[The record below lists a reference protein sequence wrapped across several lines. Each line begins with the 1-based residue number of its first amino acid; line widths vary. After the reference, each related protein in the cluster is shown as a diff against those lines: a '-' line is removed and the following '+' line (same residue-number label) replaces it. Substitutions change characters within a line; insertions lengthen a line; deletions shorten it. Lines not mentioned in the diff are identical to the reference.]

1 MKVALCCIGRLEN
14 QYAVE
19 YVDYYKSIGF
29 DNIFIYDN
37 NHDGEE
43 HFEDVLQSYIDD
55 GFVTVIDYRNKE
67 AAQLLAYNDCYSKY
81 GNEYDWIAFFD
92 FDEFL
97 TLVKD
102 KDIKSYLSHFEGF
115 QGVKINWMVYTD
127 NNLVKN
133 DGKKVLERFTT
144 PMDYDKCVTY
154 KFPENYH
161 VKSILR
167 TRNGFVWNGTP
178 HNINGVKYADSD
190 GNETN
195 DSPFQKYSYESAYIK
210 HFTTKTIEEF
220 INGKYKKGTADRDI
234 KSFKNTTYG
243 SIDSFFKVNE
253 RTKEKDEYI
262 NSIIKPIDN
271 LYIFIGTQKTF
282 TPAVKNNTYKIVV
295 GNHEIEN
302 NSNLEL
308 IKCKNDLKLDDRFYS
323 ELYML
328 YYVSK
333 NIELPEYVGFCHNR
347 RYFSFLDDVPNMDEI
362 FSNYDAICSKPKILK
377 TNVKS
382 QYLSCHNIE
391 DLYIIGGI
399 IAEKYPEQANMWKN
413 FINGNILIPYNMFI
427 MKKEDFKEYID
438 FIFSILDEYL
448 KIVGTDINKRIYD
461 NYEKYIKRFYP
472 NNTVEYQYRI
482 GGYIAER
489 LTNLFMM
496 HKFKKIKTYPVIVTE
511 DKYKQNKK
519 DNP

>member
-19 YVDYYKSIGF
+19 YVEYYKSIGF
-29 DNIFIYDN
+29 DKIFIYDN

-67 AAQLLAYNDCYSKY
+67 AAQLSAYNDCYSRY
-81 GNEYDWIAFFD
+81 GKEYDWIAFFD

-102 KDIKSYLSHFEGF
+102 KDIKSYLSHFDDF

-127 NNLVKN
+127 NNIIKN
-133 DGKKVLERFTT
+133 DGRKVLERFTT

-154 KFPENYH
+154 KFPENNH
-161 VKSILR
+161 TKSIIRCGIENLK
-167 TRNGFVWNGTP
+167 WNQTP
-178 HNINGVKYADSD
+178 HTVSNIKYCNSIGDSCS
-190 GNETN
+190 N
-195 DSPFQKYSYESAYIK
+195 SPFEPYNFELAYIK
-210 HFTTKTIEEF
+210 HFTTKTIEEW
-220 INGKYKKGTADRDI
+220 INNKIKRGYPDGNKDWFKK
-234 KSFKNTTYG
+234 N
-243 SIDSFFKVNE
+243 SITDKFFKYNGI
-253 RTKEKDEYI
+253 TDEKNEYI
-262 NSIIKPIDN
+262 
-271 LYIFIGTQKTF
+271 
-282 TPAVKNNTYKIVV
+282 KNNLQPSLKIYICTHKEFEQVV
-295 GNHEIEN
+295 HSSVYEVVNA
-302 NSNLEL
+302 
-308 IKCKNDLKLDDRFYS
+308 NDINDDTAPNGLKGSFYS
-323 ELYML
+323 ELMAYK
-328 YYVSK
+328 YIAENFK
-333 NIELPEYVGFCHNR
+333 LPKYVGFCCYR
-347 RYFSFLDDVPNMDEI
+347 KYFSFLDDIPDIDKI
-362 FSNYDAICSKPKILK
+362 FSEYDAVCSKPKILK

-399 IAEKYPEQANMWKN
+399 IAEKYPEQANMWHN

-427 MKKEDFKEYID
+427 MKREDFKEYID

-472 NNTVEYQYRI
+472 NDTVEYQYRI
-482 GGYIAER
+482 GGYAAER

-511 DKYKQNKK
+511 DKYNQK
-519 DNP
+519 